1 MTDWGIKVSIPGKDI
16 SSVDPRELSMS
27 SKYSMLKYHMDD
39 VDTATISPGDTEAH
53 VDFTHNLGYTPAF
66 IAYHNF
72 ETVWRFIPGI
82 PRAVDFTSYGY
93 AYADATKV
101 RCGINFNTGKFSTY
115 EEFTA
120 ASADTFFVISGVGES
135 SGIFGAGNVGGDSTD
150 GALRFVNIDIPQG
163 TTINSATL
171 YAAVEEGGAS
181 GTSVN
186 LNIFGIDEDNTSNFS
201 SSPMGR
207 SQTSASTN
215 YVSAPGVGSHA
226 SITVTNQVQEIINR
240 GGWSSG
246 NAMGFLVFNNG
257 SSSDNNFDDQ
267 FGIGIESYLSI
278 SYGSNQVITFRT
290 VIFKDKIA

>member
-1 MTDWGIKVSIPGKDI
+1 MRDWGIKVSIPGKDI
-16 SSVDPRELSMS
+16 TSVDPRELSMS

-53 VDFTHNLGYTPAF
+53 VDFTHGLGYTPAF
-66 IAYHNF
+66 IAYHDF
-72 ETVWRFIPGI
+72 DGAWRFIPGI
-82 PRAVDFTSYGY
+82 PRAIDFTAYGY

-101 RCGINFNTGKFSTY
+101 RCGINYNTGKFSTY

-135 SGIFGAGNVGGDSTD
+135 SGTFGAGNVGGDSTD
-150 GALRFVNIDIPQG
+150 GALRFVNIAIPQG

-215 YVSAPGVGSHA
+215 YVSAPAQGTHGT
-226 SITVTNQVQEIINR
+226 ITVTSQVQEIINR
-240 GGWSSG
+240 TGWSSG
-246 NAMGFLVFNNG
+246 NAMGFLAFDNG
-257 SSSDNNFDDQ
+257 GSNGNSISDT
-267 FGIGIESYLSI
+267 FGTGIESYLSI
-278 SYGSNQVITFRT
+278 TYGNSQVITFRT